1 MKTKVLALTITFSAV
16 TIFLNPRFSG
26 LAIPSFVP
34 TLWFQFWEIPV
45 FAAFLL
51 FGFKPSLLVAVLNT
65 SILLLISPGM
75 PFNEPLSN
83 LTAVVSTLIGL
94 WLADSLL
101 IRKKIKEKGD
111 RTLKGMIVS
120 TLISIMIRLVLMMPY
135 IYVVCTIIGTI
146 GLVLPIMSL
155 IALYD
160 TVVVIYSVPIAFII
174 AKSIHSKLSFDVD
187 S

>member
-1 MKTKVLALTITFSAV
+1 MKTKVLALTITFAAV

-65 SILLLISPGM
+65 TILLLISPGL
-75 PFNEPLSN
+75 PFNEPISN

-94 WLADSLL
+94 WLADNLL
-101 IRKKIKEKGD
+101 IRKKIEEKGH
-111 RTLKGMIVS
+111 RTLKGLIIS
-120 TLISIMIRLVLMMPY
+120 TVISIMIRLVIMMPY
-135 IYVVCTIIGTI
+135 IYVVCTIFGTI
-146 GLVLPIMSL
+146 GLVIPLFSL

-160 TVVVIYSVPIAFII
+160 TIVVIYSVPVAYMI
-174 AKSIHSKLSFDVD
+174 AKAVSGQFQSAIEP
-187 S
+187 